1 MKLNKNG
8 NRKPRN
14 VEMHTMEY
22 EAIKNGSV
30 YISRRRRR
38 EERGRSN
45 FYLWFSIHH
54 DCCDVLEIEWHWK
67 LSRLQ
72 GLQIVAS
79 DEIEVIRSVRISFSG
94 TSPRILERH
103 VHVISW

>member
-30 YISRRRRR
+30 YISSSKTRGAR
-38 EERGRSN
+38 EVQFLS
-45 FYLWFSIHH
+45 LIPHP
-54 DCCDVLEIEWHWK
+54 
-67 LSRLQ
+67 SRL
-72 GLQIVAS
+72 LW
-79 DEIEVIRSVRISFSG
+79 RIG
-94 TSPRILERH
+94 NRVTLETFPSAEATNCCFGWNWSNSKRTD
-103 VHVISW
+103 IF